1 MRALSSLGSALLA
14 VGAFTVLSRFASPL
28 LALAVLVAIVFFVVA
43 PAALQAASLRNSGW
57 IWQAR
62 YSLVLF
68 VAVLLVAAVAIVAAA
83 ERRRLTPLAN
93 RREARSFLG
102 AWLALVAVAPGAS
115 FFSDLA
121 RYASPAGAAA
131 RSSASASR
139 CSRRP

>member
-93 RREARSFLG
+93 RREA
-102 AWLALVAVAPGAS
+102 
-115 FFSDLA
+115 
-121 RYASPAGAAA
+121 
-131 RSSASASR
+131 
-139 CSRRP
+139 